1 MVSSRPSHDL
11 TRGGGASLDGMS
23 RRRVG
28 AGSTD
33 DEREE
38 SRGRRCHYGD
48 KRGERGG
55 GPVTL
60 ASLSFYTCVED
71 A

>member
-1 MVSSRPSHDL
+1 
-11 TRGGGASLDGMS
+11 MS

-28 AGSTD
+28 AGSTG